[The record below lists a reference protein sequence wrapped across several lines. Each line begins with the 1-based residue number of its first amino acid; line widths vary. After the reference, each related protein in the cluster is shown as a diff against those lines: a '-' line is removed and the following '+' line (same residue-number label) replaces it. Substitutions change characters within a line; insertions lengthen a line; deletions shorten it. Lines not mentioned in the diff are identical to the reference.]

1 MIATE
6 TIVPSKKLK
15 IKFGGKRVEDHPGPQ
30 SCEFGKLVGQKLS
43 FMGRNGL
50 KVDGSGRFKY
60 SLNTFSNGKTLAAA
74 CCKSKS
80 SITIADKR
88 RATEDIES
96 PREKK
101 QKLDRGTTQQCS
113 SILKTLMT
121 HRFGWVFNQPV
132 DPVALKIPDYFSIIT
147 DPMDLGTVKSKLER
161 NLYQASEEFAADI
174 RLTFSNAMLYNPSGN
189 HVHKM
194 AKELLENFEK
204 KWILP
209 KEKWVSGRSNF
220 QREKPSNGP
229 PGEKISRTPS
239 SHSSLLNK
247 KSTGSEE
254 NVSKLFSNVNGAE
267 VDRSSPTCAPKPP
280 RKNFHTGTE
289 TGSNDASSSF
299 DKQTPRHKCSG
310 CGTIM
315 PCHCV
320 SSSSLDH
327 VSSGGENSD
336 VNDSCRRDSQTSG
349 LSASHKSKSDT
360 DSDGIRSVLEDEG
373 KPPYDQSLARGANS
387 TSEVCSTPVFDVQLS
402 PKKALR
408 AAMLKSR
415 FAETILKAQQK
426 TLLDLGDKV
435 DQLKIQQ
442 EKERLERKQ
451 REERERIEAQ
461 IKAADMALRLKAE
474 AEKKQQRE
482 RDREAARI
490 ALQKIERTVD
500 LDQNL
505 EILKELEKLCG
516 GFLFI
521 QHHRAMVKRSLDD
534 CQLENPLERLGL
546 FIKDEFLD
554 DDEETIYSVNGKER
568 EVFSRS

>member
-15 IKFGGKRVEDHPGPQ
+15 IKFGGKRVEDHPGSQ

-60 SLNTFSNGKTLAAA
+60 SLNAFSNGKTLAAA

-80 SITIADKR
+80 SITITDKR
-88 RATEDIES
+88 RATDDIES

-161 NLYQASEEFAADI
+161 NLYQESEEFAADI
-174 RLTFSNAMLYNPSGN
+174 RLTFSNAMFYNPPGN
-189 HVHKM
+189 DVHKM

-204 KWILP
+204 KWRLP
-209 KEKWVSGRSNF
+209 KEKWVSGKSNF
-220 QREKPSNGP
+220 QREKLSNGP

-254 NVSKLFSNVNGAE
+254 NVNK
-267 VDRSSPTCAPKPP
+267 VDRAIPTCAPKPP

-315 PCHCV
+315 PCHCI
-320 SSSSLDH
+320 SSSNLDP
-327 VSSGGENSD
+327 VSSGDQSDERLSTGEPS
-336 VNDSCRRDSQTSG
+336 S
-349 LSASHKSKSDT
+349 
-360 DSDGIRSVLEDEG
+360 
-373 KPPYDQSLARGANS
+373 DQSLACGANS
-387 TSEVCSTPVFDVQLS
+387 IPEVCSTPVFDVQLS

-442 EKERLERKQ
+442 EKERLERRQ

-505 EILKELEKLCG
+505 EILKELERLCG

-521 QHHRAMVKRSLDD
+521 QHHRAMVTRSLDD

-554 DDEETIYSVNGKER
+554 DDEETIYSVNGKEG
-568 EVFSRS
+568 EIFSRS

>member
-15 IKFGGKRVEDHPGPQ
+15 IKFAGKRVEDHPGSQ

-50 KVDGSGRFKY
+50 KVDGSGTFKY
-60 SLNTFSNGKTLAAA
+60 SLNAFSNGKTLAAA
-74 CCKSKS
+74 CCKSKA
-80 SITIADKR
+80 SIMITDKR

-101 QKLDRGTTQQCS
+101 QKLDRVTTQQCS

-174 RLTFSNAMLYNPSGN
+174 RLTFSNAMLYNPPGN
-189 HVHKM
+189 HVHKI
-194 AKELLENFEK
+194 AKELLEAFEK
-204 KWILP
+204 KWRLP

-220 QREKPSNGP
+220 QREKLSNGP

-239 SHSSLLNK
+239 SHSYLLNK

-254 NVSKLFSNVNGAE
+254 TVSKPSSNVNGAE
-267 VDRSSPTCAPKPP
+267 ADRAKALPTCAPKLP

-289 TGSNDASSSF
+289 TGSKHASSSF
-299 DKQTPRHKCSG
+299 DKQTPRHKCTG
-310 CGTIM
+310 CGSM
-315 PCHCV
+315 PCLC
-320 SSSSLDH
+320 SSSSNLGH
-327 VSSGGENSD
+327 ASSGGENPD
-336 VNDSCRRDSQTSG
+336 VNDLCRRDSQTSS
-349 LSASHKSKSDT
+349 LSASHASKSDM
-360 DSDGIRSVLEDEG
+360 DSDGIRSALEDEG
-373 KPPYDQSLARGANS
+373 KPPYDQSLTLGANS
-387 TSEVCSTPVFDVQLS
+387 TSEVCSTPIFDVQLS

-442 EKERLERKQ
+442 EKERLERRQ

-461 IKAADMALRLKAE
+461 IKAADMALRLKVE

-505 EILKELEKLCG
+505 EILKELEKLSG
-516 GFLFI
+516 GFLFV
-521 QHHRAMVKRSLDD
+521 QHRRAMVKRSSDD
-534 CQLENPLERLGL
+534 GQLENPLQRLGL

-554 DDEETIYSVNGKER
+554 DDEETI
-568 EVFSRS
+568 

>member
-15 IKFGGKRVEDHPGPQ
+15 IKFAGKRVEDHLGSQ
-30 SCEFGKLVGQKLS
+30 SCELGKLVGQKLS

-50 KVDGSGRFKY
+50 KMDGSGTFKY
-60 SLNTFSNGKTLAAA
+60 SLNAFSNGKTVAAA

-80 SITIADKR
+80 SITITEKR

-113 SILKTLMT
+113 SILRTLMT

-174 RLTFSNAMLYNPSGN
+174 RLTFSNAMLYNPPGN
-189 HVHKM
+189 HVHKI
-194 AKELLENFEK
+194 AKELLEIFEK
-204 KWILP
+204 KWRLP
-209 KEKWVSGRSNF
+209 KEKWVGGRSNF

-239 SHSSLLNK
+239 SHGSLLNK
-247 KSTGSEE
+247 KSTGPEE
-254 NVSKLFSNVNGAE
+254 NVSKPPSNVNGAE
-267 VDRSSPTCAPKPP
+267 VDRAKTLPTCAPKPP
-280 RKNFHTGTE
+280 RKNFHTE
-289 TGSNDASSSF
+289 TGSKHASSSF
-299 DKQTPRHKCSG
+299 DKQTARHKCMGSG
-310 CGTIM
+310 SM
-315 PCHCV
+315 ACHCC
-320 SSSSLDH
+320 SSSNLGH
-327 VSSGGENSD
+327 ASSGGENPG
-336 VNDSCRRDSQTSG
+336 VNDPCRRDSQTSS
-349 LSASHKSKSDT
+349 LSASHTSKSDT

-373 KPPYDQSLARGANS
+373 KPPCDQSLTCGANFTAES
-387 TSEVCSTPVFDVQLS
+387 CSTPIFDVQLS

-461 IKAADMALRLKAE
+461 IKAADTALRLKAE

-505 EILKELEKLCG
+505 EILKELEELCG
-516 GFLFI
+516 GFLFL
-521 QHHRAMVKRSLDD
+521 QYHHRAMVSRSLDEG
-534 CQLENPLERLGL
+534 QLENPLERLGL

-554 DDEETIYSVNGKER
+554 DDDETIYSEI
-568 EVFSRS
+568 FSRS

>member
-15 IKFGGKRVEDHPGPQ
+15 IKFGGKRVEDHPGSQ

-60 SLNTFSNGKTLAAA
+60 SLNAFSNGKTLAAA

-80 SITIADKR
+80 SITITDKR
-88 RATEDIES
+88 RATDDIES

-161 NLYQASEEFAADI
+161 NLYQESEEFAADI
-174 RLTFSNAMLYNPSGN
+174 RLTFSNAMFYNPPGN
-189 HVHKM
+189 DVHKM

-204 KWILP
+204 KWRLP
-209 KEKWVSGRSNF
+209 KEKWVSGKSNF
-220 QREKPSNGP
+220 QREKLSNGP

-254 NVSKLFSNVNGAE
+254 NVNKVPSNVNGAE
-267 VDRSSPTCAPKPP
+267 VDRAIPTCAPKPP

-315 PCHCV
+315 PCHCI
-320 SSSSLDH
+320 SSSNLDP
-327 VSSGGENSD
+327 VSSGDQSDERLSTGEPS
-336 VNDSCRRDSQTSG
+336 S
-349 LSASHKSKSDT
+349 
-360 DSDGIRSVLEDEG
+360 
-373 KPPYDQSLARGANS
+373 DQSLACGANS
-387 TSEVCSTPVFDVQLS
+387 IPEVCSTPVFDVQLS

-442 EKERLERKQ
+442 EKERLERRQ

-505 EILKELEKLCG
+505 EILKELERLCG

-521 QHHRAMVKRSLDD
+521 QHHRAMVTRSLDD

-554 DDEETIYSVNGKER
+554 DDEETIYSVNGKEGGI
-568 EVFSRS
+568 FSRS

>member
-15 IKFGGKRVEDHPGPQ
+15 IKFGGKRVEDHPGSQ

-60 SLNTFSNGKTLAAA
+60 SLNAFSNGKTLTAA

-80 SITIADKR
+80 SITITDKR
-88 RATEDIES
+88 RATDDIES

-161 NLYQASEEFAADI
+161 NLYQESEEFAADI
-174 RLTFSNAMLYNPSGN
+174 RLTFSNAMFYNPPGN
-189 HVHKM
+189 DVHKM

-204 KWILP
+204 KWRLP
-209 KEKWVSGRSNF
+209 KEKWVSGKSNF
-220 QREKPSNGP
+220 QREKLSNGP

-254 NVSKLFSNVNGAE
+254 NVNKVPSNVNGAE
-267 VDRSSPTCAPKPP
+267 VDRAIPTCAPKPP
-280 RKNFHTGTE
+280 RKNFHTE

-315 PCHCV
+315 PCHCI
-320 SSSSLDH
+320 SSSNLDP
-327 VSSGGENSD
+327 VSSGDQSDERLSTGEPS
-336 VNDSCRRDSQTSG
+336 S
-349 LSASHKSKSDT
+349 
-360 DSDGIRSVLEDEG
+360 
-373 KPPYDQSLARGANS
+373 DQSLACGANS
-387 TSEVCSTPVFDVQLS
+387 IPEVCSTPVFDVQLS

-442 EKERLERKQ
+442 EKERLERRQ

-505 EILKELEKLCG
+505 EILKELERLCG

-521 QHHRAMVKRSLDD
+521 QHHRAMVTRSLDD

-554 DDEETIYSVNGKER
+554 DDEETIYSVNGKEG
-568 EVFSRS
+568 EIFSRS